1 MFEVLGGLQRLGAEI
16 TLIHQTEGNLLPDY
30 DKFLKERMTVSGPFN
45 LHWRSL
51 LGSILTFIKLA
62 IFVLRRKFDVIYV
75 NQHFD
80 APVPAVLSKLT
91 GIPMVVHLRL
101 PPVVDTVSRQYRA
114 ALNSAWRLI
123 TISLHTRQQWSQR
136 QITTPVEVIYNG
148 TDLEHFPLQG
158 GHTTCSSSRPLNVLY
173 LGRVV
178 PDKGVHLL
186 VDACGNIARTEE
198 IRLTVA
204 GDPFPNEE
212 TRAYHQNL
220 MAKAAD
226 LPIHA
231 RFLQHQHDVR
241 PLLAE
246 ADVLVLPSLWEEPF
260 GRSLIEALA
269 SGVPAVGTRVGG
281 IPEVLCPGF
290 EDHVAEPGSVESLA
304 TTILHVAAKLRND
317 PALRQSCRAHV
328 ANHFDSRDT
337 HAAIFAVLS
346 DVLP

>member
-1 MFEVLGGLQRLGAEI
+1 MFEVLSGLRRLGAEV
-16 TLIHQTEGNLLPDY
+16 TLVHQTDGNLLPAY
-30 DKFLKERMTVSGPFN
+30 DDFLNGRITVSGPFN

-51 LGSILTFIKLA
+51 AASFVTLLKVFGLT
-62 IFVLRRKFDVIYV
+62 LRQQFDVIYV

-80 APVPAVLSKLT
+80 APVPAALSKLT

-101 PPVVDTVSRQYRA
+101 PPVVKTISRQYLA
-114 ALNSAWRLI
+114 AINAAKKLI
-123 TISLHTRQQWSQR
+123 TISQHTRQQWIDRHISA
-136 QITTPVEVIYNG
+136 PLHVIYNG
-148 TDLEHFPLQG
+148 TDLEHFAVQPARASCG
-158 GHTTCSSSRPLNVLY
+158 VIRVLY

-186 VDACGNIARTEE
+186 VEACANIAVTAEVS
-198 IRLTVA
+198 LTVA

-220 MAKAAD
+220 MARAAG
-226 LPIHA
+226 LPIYA